1 MFIAA
6 ADSSK
11 FAAAVAVWSCLITL
25 DSSLSVQNVSIGLC
39 RAWETDLHVIH
50 PLRTLGLLA
59 LILIV
64 QSVLEVKGMSGSLGM
79 LTGGNLFII
88 RLEVFGVGNH
98 GNQKQG
104 LFHCYTVFCTR
115 HHGSFNRCLDGKMRR
130 RSLHRLAGEEAPMPQ
145 RLNLRTRNLISN

>member
-88 RLEVFGVGNH
+88 MFEVFGFGNH
-98 GNQKQG
+98 GNQK
-104 LFHCYTVFCTR
+104 
-115 HHGSFNRCLDGKMRR
+115 
-130 RSLHRLAGEEAPMPQ
+130 
-145 RLNLRTRNLISN
+145 